1 MTADMLTSDTADT
14 LTVRAAVKED
24 IPAIAALEQ
33 LCFSVPWSEG
43 ALADTLASPHAR
55 LFCAEL
61 GGAVI
66 AYGGCYLLG
75 DDADITNI
83 ATHPDFRRRG
93 AAAAV
98 LQVLSDC
105 AKAHGMQAIHLE
117 VRASNAP
124 AIALYER
131 FGFAVDGIRKN
142 YYKNPTENAVLMTL
156 SLQE

>member
-1 MTADMLTSDTADT
+1 MTADTVTPRTADAM
-14 LTVRAAVKED
+14 TVRAAVKED

-33 LCFSVPWSEG
+33 MCFSVPWSEG

-61 GGAVI
+61 GGVVI

-98 LQVLSDC
+98 LQMLTDC
-105 AKAHGMQAIHLE
+105 AKEQGMQAIHLE
-117 VRASNAP
+117 VRASNTP
-124 AIALYER
+124 AAALYER
-131 FGFAVDGIRKN
+131 FGFSVDGIRKN
-142 YYKNPTENAVLMTL
+142 YYKNPTENAILMTL
-156 SLQE
+156 SL

>member
-1 MTADMLTSDTADT
+1 MKTDSLC
-14 LTVRAAVKED
+14 VRAVQEDD
-24 IPAIAALEQ
+24 IPAVAVLEE
-33 LCFSVPWSEG
+33 LCFSSPWSER
-43 ALADTLASPHAR
+43 ALSDTLSSPHAQ
-55 LFCAEL
+55 LFCAVDGE
-61 GGAVI
+61 AVI
-66 AYGGCYLLG
+66 AYGGLYLLG

-83 ATHPDFRRRG
+83 ATHPDHRRRG

-98 LQVLSDC
+98 LQALIDH
-105 AKAHGMQAIHLE
+105 AQAHEAQAVHLE

-156 SLQE
+156 SLP

>member
-1 MTADMLTSDTADT
+1 MLTDSVV
-14 LTVRAAVKED
+14 VRAAEDAD
-24 IPAIAALEQ
+24 IPAVAVLET
-33 LCFSVPWSEG
+33 LCFSIPWSEK
-43 ALADTLASPHAR
+43 ALSDTLHSPYAK

-61 GGAVI
+61 DGQVI
-66 AYGGCYLLG
+66 AYGGVYLLG

-83 ATHPDFRRRG
+83 ATHPDYRRRG

-98 LQVLSDC
+98 LQALT
-105 AKAHGMQAIHLE
+105 AFAREHGSSSLHLE
-117 VRASNAP
+117 VRASNVP

-156 SLQE
+156 SLL

>member
-1 MTADMLTSDTADT
+1 MKADAAIVRAVTAD
-14 LTVRAAVKED
+14 D
-24 IPAIAALEQ
+24 IPALAALEQ
-33 LCFSVPWSEG
+33 LCFSEPWSEG

-75 DDADITNI
+75 DGADITNI

-93 AAAAV
+93 AAAAI
-98 LQVLSDC
+98 LRTLTDC
-105 AKAHGMQAIHLE
+105 AKEHGMRAVHLE
-117 VRASNAP
+117 VRQSNIP
-124 AIALYER
+124 AVALYER
-131 FGFAVDGIRKN
+131 FGFSVDGIRKN

-156 SLQE
+156 SVQE

>member
-1 MTADMLTSDTADT
+1 MKTDA
-14 LTVRAAVKED
+14 LTVRVAVGAD
-24 IPAIAALEQ
+24 IPAIAGLET
-33 LCFSVPWSEG
+33 LCFSVPWSEKAIG
-43 ALADTLASPHAR
+43 DTLASPHAR

-61 GGAVI
+61 DGAVI

-83 ATHPDFRRRG
+83 ATHPDYRRRG

-98 LQVLSDC
+98 LQALT
-105 AKAHGMQAIHLE
+105 AYAREKGMLAVHLE
-117 VRASNAP
+117 VRQSNVP
-124 AIALYER
+124 AIALYEG

-156 SLQE
+156 SLT